1 MNKKI
6 ASEVALGVILL
17 LAIVIGGLF
26 WMQNKKEE
34 KTAQTPA
41 KTTAQSSKDSRIVAT
56 DYGFKFS
63 VPVGWNIWEGNS
75 AAADLMN
82 KTDFASVLEAGA
94 SALTSQKVKEYQTFM
109 DNWKAQSSEVVVFTD
124 SKTLDLKNRSF
135 SDAGKIMSRL
145 VDSEDIL
152 KQGEI
157 TMHVGTSEVSL
168 SDPSVNDEKKESRNI
183 KINGNDAR
191 YSLIKN
197 GNITDSIIIR
207 MPIKSTKTISG
218 KKVSSLAFTEYVKKN
233 NPNSLNE
240 LISFISS
247 LNVVDNQ

>member
-26 WMQNKKEE
+26 WMQNKKEVE
-34 KTAQTPA
+34 TTQMPA
-41 KTTAQSSKDSRIVAT
+41 KNATSLKDSNLVAS

-63 VPVGWNIWEGNS
+63 VPAGWHIWEGNS
-75 AAADLMN
+75 AALDSGN
-82 KTDFASVLEAGA
+82 KTDVTSVLESGV
-94 SALTSQKVKEYQTFM
+94 SALTSQKVKEYQAFM
-109 DNWKAQSSEVVVFTD
+109 DNWKAESSEVVVFTD
-124 SKTLDLKNRSF
+124 SKTLDLKNRSL

-157 TMHVGTSEVSL
+157 TMYVGTSEVSL
-168 SDPSVNDEKKESRNI
+168 SDLSVSDEKKESRNI

-191 YSLIKN
+191 FSLIKN
-197 GNITDSIIIR
+197 GNIVDSIIVR

-233 NPNSLNE
+233 DPNAIDKLT
-240 LISFISS
+240 SFISS
-247 LNVVDNQ
+247 LNIVDNQ